1 MKKNFQNEF
10 LKCSDKKLI
19 ELLKC
24 RKGGKTTM
32 EIMDLI
38 LQQPLN
44 KNQIAKMIHKDYH
57 TIRYHLQI
65 MCQNKYIIQKEIGK
79 RYYYWPSKKLI
90 KNIDTY
96 NKIKD
101 SFKKEKEENDY
112 EK

>member
-1 MKKNFQNEF
+1 MHKTTNIINS
-10 LKCSDKKLI
+10 SDKKLI

-24 RKGGKTTM
+24 RKGGKTTL

-44 KNQIAKMIHKDYH
+44 KNQIAKMINKDYH
-57 TIRYHLQI
+57 TVRYHLQI
-65 MCQNKYIIQKEIGK
+65 MCQNGYVTQDTIGK

-96 NKIKD
+96 NTIKD
-101 SFKKEKEENDY
+101 YFKKDKEENSYD
-112 EK
+112 K